1 MAKRKDFE
9 ALPTPVK
16 AEIVYD
22 GAPPKIDKRDEDIL
36 KNATSS
42 NDYNY
47 LSRLKDQ
54 LHIANDKIALGKD
67 SLQFPS
73 ELKYFLQGKELL
85 LKVHAALKIAQKWK
99 IVEELEEKIMR
110 DLESKTKEAITEN
123 NLPEALKYMNLL
135 KVVANNDAANLAKL
149 CDELM
154 YDPKLFKDVEHE
166 IDDEENL

>member
-9 ALPTPVK
+9 SLQTPVK
-16 AEIVYD
+16 VEIVHD
-22 GAPPKIDKRDEDIL
+22 GVPPKIDKRNEDIL
-36 KNATSS
+36 KNTTSS
-42 NDYNY
+42 NDFNY
-47 LSRLKDQ
+47 LDRLKDQ

-67 SLQFPS
+67 ALQFPS

-99 IVEELEEKIMR
+99 TVEELEEKIMQN
-110 DLESKTKEAITEN
+110 LESKTKAAITEN

-135 KVVANNDAANLAKL
+135 KVVATNDAANLAKL

-154 YDPKLFKDVEHE
+154 YDPKLFNALEHE
-166 IDDEENL
+166 IDDEENS